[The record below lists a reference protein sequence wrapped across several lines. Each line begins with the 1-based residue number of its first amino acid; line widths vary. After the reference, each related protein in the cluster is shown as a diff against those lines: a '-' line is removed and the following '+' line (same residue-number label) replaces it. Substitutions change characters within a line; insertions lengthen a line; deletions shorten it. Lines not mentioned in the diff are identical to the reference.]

1 MVIEKLKSRAAA
13 LKREILTLYFATRD
27 PRTPWYAKV
36 FVMCVVAYALSP
48 IDLIPDPIPVL
59 GYLDDLL
66 LLPFGIYIA
75 LKLIPQEVVTDC
87 RAKAGASSEK
97 LPRNWWAAAAI
108 VVVWLTIL
116 ILFVYFLIGWVWPNE
131 PSDARF
137 GY

>member
-13 LKREILTLYFATRD
+13 LKREVLTLYLATRD

-36 FVMCVVAYALSP
+36 FVICVVAYALSP
-48 IDLIPDPIPVL
+48 IDLIPDPIPVV

-75 LKLIPQEVVTDC
+75 LKLIPQEVATDC
-87 RAKAGASSEK
+87 RAKAAACSEK
-97 LPRNWWAAAAI
+97 LRRNWWAAAAI
-108 VVVWLTIL
+108 VVVWLTTL

>member
-1 MVIEKLKSRAAA
+1 MVIEKLQSRAAA
-13 LKREILTLYFATRD
+13 LKREVLTLYFATRD

-36 FVMCVVAYALSP
+36 FVICVVAYALSP
-48 IDLIPDPIPVL
+48 IDLIPDPIPVV

-75 LKLIPQEVVTDC
+75 LKLIPQEVATDC
-87 RAKAGASSEK
+87 REKAAACSEK
-97 LPRNWWAAAAI
+97 LRRNWWAAAAI
-108 VVVWLTIL
+108 VVVWLTTL